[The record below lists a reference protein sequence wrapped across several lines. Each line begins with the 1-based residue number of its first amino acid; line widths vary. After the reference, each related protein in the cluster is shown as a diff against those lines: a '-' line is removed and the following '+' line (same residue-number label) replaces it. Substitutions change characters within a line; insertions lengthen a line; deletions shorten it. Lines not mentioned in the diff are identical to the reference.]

1 MALCQIGSV
10 SRSAL
15 DQVIELAMTIPTH
28 IVAPESSRPLRFR
41 GKRAAMISFSSF
53 PSDPRPRRA
62 LEALLRE
69 GMSVDMICLA
79 DSGLPQSEKQDGLEI
94 RRLPITHRRG
104 GVLSYFT
111 QYSRFI
117 LQSAVIL
124 AARTLRRPYDLVW
137 IHNMP
142 DVLVASALLPKL
154 RGAKMI
160 LDMHDPMP
168 ELMTTIY
175 GFGSASIP
183 TRILRFLERWSMARA
198 DVVVTVNTACKR
210 IFSSRSC
217 SAEKVRIVMNTPD
230 DAIFP
235 LRHPEARK
243 ADPKARE
250 RFVIMYHGSIVERN
264 GLGLAIEALA
274 KVRHRVPEV
283 EFRIYGR
290 SNAYLEQILEKVR
303 QEGLEEFVSYRGSR
317 RLEDLIE
324 EISQCDVGVI
334 PNERNAFTEIN
345 TPTRL
350 FEYLSQGKPAIAPRT
365 PGITDYFG
373 DDSLYYFT
381 SGDAASLAQ
390 AMERAYREPD
400 EALSVARR
408 GQDVYC
414 AHHWSEERENLLT
427 MVDELLATASRGPAP
442 VGSLVQNG

>member
-1 MALCQIGSV
+1 
-10 SRSAL
+10 
-15 DQVIELAMTIPTH
+15 
-28 IVAPESSRPLRFR
+28 
-41 GKRAAMISFSSF
+41 
-53 PSDPRPRRA
+53 
-62 LEALLRE
+62 
-69 GMSVDMICLA
+69 
-79 DSGLPQSEKQDGLEI
+79 
-94 RRLPITHRRG
+94 
-104 GVLSYFT
+104 
-111 QYSRFI
+111 
-117 LQSAVIL
+117 
-124 AARTLRRPYDLVW
+124 
-137 IHNMP
+137 
-142 DVLVASALLPKL
+142 
-154 RGAKMI
+154 
-160 LDMHDPMP
+160 
-168 ELMTTIY
+168 
-175 GFGSASIP
+175 
-183 TRILRFLERWSMARA
+183 
-198 DVVVTVNTACKR
+198 
-210 IFSSRSC
+210 
-217 SAEKVRIVMNTPD
+217 MNTPD

-243 ADPKARE
+243 ADPNARE

-414 AHHWSEERENLLT
+414 AHHWSEERENLLA

-442 VGSLVQNG
+442 VGRLVQNG